1 MNPTDTA
8 PETNDMTNKTT
19 SVRPAMPTRRPGIR
33 SMTALG
39 LCLATLMHIGCQN
52 NGQRNADPLSELDRK
67 LLVGPTL
74 ANQLG
79 MRCEWQQE
87 VPADS
92 RTGIKDVYLIGEDI
106 AVADSDNRLTLL
118 RGDSGST
125 IWHSA
130 PLPRYEKL
138 LELMQTTING
148 ENRIVAATDTDAFV
162 LDGNTGH
169 MVSRQN
175 LPNAPVTGVT
185 RFGPELIFGGADGR
199 IVFHNTKVGFEL
211 RANGMQG
218 RVTATPLV
226 AGPDVVG
233 VSSIGE
239 VMMLD
244 ANSASR
250 RWVRRLTG
258 SIEAEPAASR
268 DNVFIATK
276 GQSLWCLD
284 RKDGSVKWKYFCE
297 SPLARGPVVFGD
309 RVFQQIPSEGLVCFE
324 ADPMDSPRGKVVW
337 TNRELDQE
345 IVTVLGNDLLLWDSH
360 AREATLIDS
369 SRGDVKTTVNLS
381 KVEALFA
388 FRDAGNKLI
397 LITISPEGTVQR
409 LGSR

>member
-1 MNPTDTA
+1 MNPSVTA
-8 PETNDMTNKTT
+8 PETNDMINKTT
-19 SVRPAMPTRRPGIR
+19 SVRPAMPTRRPGTR
-33 SMTALG
+33 SLTALG

-74 ANQLG
+74 ASQLG
-79 MRCEWQQE
+79 VRCEWQQE

-92 RTGIKDVYLIGEDI
+92 NVRIKNVFLIGEDI

-118 RGDSGST
+118 RGDSGSR

-138 LELMQTTING
+138 LALTQTTING

-175 LPNAPVTGVT
+175 LPNAPITGVT
-185 RFGPELIFGGADGR
+185 NLGPELIYGGADGR
-199 IVFHNTKVGFEL
+199 IVFHNAKVGFEL
-211 RANGMQG
+211 RANSLQG

-226 AGPDVVG
+226 TGSDVVG

-239 VMMLD
+239 VMLLD
-244 ANSASR
+244 GNSGSR

-258 SIEAEPAASR
+258 SIDAEPAASNN
-268 DNVFIATK
+268 NVFIATQ

-284 RKDGSVKWKYFCE
+284 RSNGSVKWKYFSE
-297 SPLARGPVVFGD
+297 SPLTRSPVVFGD
-309 RVFQQIPSEGLVCFE
+309 RVFQQIPSEGLLCLE
-324 ADPMDSPRGKVVW
+324 ADPKDSPRGKVVW
-337 TNRELDQE
+337 TNPALDE
-345 IVTVLGNDLLLWDSH
+345 KIVTVLGNDLLLWDTNS
-360 AREATLIDS
+360 REAMLVDS
-369 SRGDVKTTVNLS
+369 NRGDVKTTATLS
-381 KVEALFA
+381 KVEDVFA
-388 FRDAGNKLI
+388 FRDAGNELI